1 MILAK
6 EEEEEEVI
14 IRGVRSTADSS
25 LSLSLS
31 TLFSFFFRVSHQ
43 SSVDGYDERVIDF

>member
-6 EEEEEEVI
+6 EEEEEVI

-31 TLFSFFFRVSHQ
+31 TLFSFFLFSGEP
-43 SSVDGYDERVIDF
+43 SEPWMDMMSA

>member
-6 EEEEEEVI
+6 EEEEEVI

-43 SSVDGYDERVIDF
+43 SRGWI

>member
-6 EEEEEEVI
+6 EEEEEEEEVI

-31 TLFSFFFRVSHQ
+31 RRCFLSFFFRVSHQ
-43 SSVDGYDERVIDF
+43 SRGWI

>member
-6 EEEEEEVI
+6 EEEEEVI

-25 LSLSLS
+25 LSLSLDAVFF
-31 TLFSFFFRVSHQ
+31 LFSGEPSEPWMDMM
-43 SSVDGYDERVIDF
+43 SA

>member
-25 LSLSLS
+25 LSLSLDAVFF
-31 TLFSFFFRVSHQ
+31 LFSGEPSELR
-43 SSVDGYDERVIDF
+43 GWI